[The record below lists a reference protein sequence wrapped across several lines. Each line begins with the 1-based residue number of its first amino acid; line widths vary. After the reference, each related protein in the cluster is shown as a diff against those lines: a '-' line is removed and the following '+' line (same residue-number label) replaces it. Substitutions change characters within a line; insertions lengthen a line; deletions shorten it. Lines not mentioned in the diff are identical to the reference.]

1 MAKDPFLYTGDYTN
15 EISFPLGGLGT
26 GSIGLAGNGR
36 LIDWEIYNRP
46 SKGSLNGFT
55 HFAIRAEAGGKVL
68 DTRVL
73 QGDLHPP
80 YQGSGSTDFRGVGF
94 GPPATTM
101 AGAPHFKSVDFRGE
115 FPIAQLDFKHARFP
129 GKVRQTAF
137 NPLIPLNDKDS
148 GIPAA
153 FFEFEITNP
162 TRKTIAYTLFGS
174 LANPHLAKN
183 LNRVSKAGGK
193 TLLHLTSTAHRKSAT
208 AYGDLTLATD
218 AADVSFQEYWF
229 PGGWFDQ
236 LEVYW
241 RDITAGGRLKNR
253 RLTPATARH
262 LNEGMLAA
270 HIRIA
275 PGKTKRVR
283 FVITWNFPNCENYW
297 DPTAADR
304 AKKCC
309 VSAIWKNYYA
319 TIWKDS
325 KDSAR
330 YALTHWDRLWSQ
342 TLTFKNALM
351 ASDLPP
357 AALEAVSANLAI
369 MKTATVMRLEDG
381 TLYGWEGL
389 CATAG
394 CCEGS
399 CEHVWNYAQA
409 IPFLFPKLERS
420 MREADY
426 VHNIGPN
433 GEMQFRIKLPLGSG
447 RGDFRAC
454 ADGQFGGV
462 MKLYRD
468 WKISGDDDWLGKL
481 WPLVRKSIRFA
492 WAKSNRDRW
501 DPDKTGV
508 LWGRQHHTLDV
519 ELFGPNAWLT
529 GYYLGALKAGAE
541 MAEHLGDTRSA
552 KEFGELFAKGKAW
565 ADEHLFNG
573 RWYHQQIDLNDKSI
587 VDAFTKA
594 ACHTGDYWDAEHGE
608 IKYQIGEGIEIDQV
622 IAQWHANLYGLGEVF
637 DLKQVRSSLKWLFKV
652 NFRPTMREHFNAC
665 RLYCLN
671 DEGGLVIAHWPDDV
685 YRPYIPIPYAG
696 ETQNGYEWA
705 ACIHMIQAG
714 LVKEGMTCVEAIR
727 ERYDGRKRNPWNEF
741 ECGNNYARSMATYSL
756 LNTFSGFAFDMP
768 RGMIGFSPMR
778 TVKGR
783 FRCFWSL
790 DSGWGE
796 FEQTP
801 SSVELRLLSGWL
813 KLKTF
818 RLGKLGRK
826 KVKRITLGGKAIPFE
841 REGSD
846 LQLKRT
852 VRIKEGQALRVKLG

>member
-1 MAKDPFLYTGDYTN
+1 MAKDPFLYTGEFTN
-15 EISFPLGGLGT
+15 EISFPLGGVGT

-36 LIDWEIYNRP
+36 LIDWDIFNRP
-46 SKGSLNGFT
+46 AKGSYNGFT
-55 HFAIRAEAGGKVL
+55 HFAIRAEAGGQVL
-68 DTRVL
+68 DTRAL

-80 YQGSGSTDFRGVGF
+80 YQGAGGEGFQGVGF
-94 GPPATTM
+94 GPRRETM
-101 AGAPHFKSVDFRGE
+101 AGVPHFASVDFRGE
-115 FPIAQLDFKHARFP
+115 FPVAQLDFKAARFP

-137 NPLIPLNDKDS
+137 NPFIPLDDKDS

-153 FFEFEITNP
+153 LFEFAITNT
-162 TRKTIAYTLFGS
+162 TRKAIAYTLFAA
-174 LANPHLAKN
+174 LANHHQAKCV
-183 LNRVSKAGGK
+183 NRVSRTGGK
-193 TLLHLTSTAHRKSAT
+193 TLLHLTSTAHKKSAI
-208 AYGDLTLATD
+208 AYGDMTLATD
-218 AADVSFQEYWF
+218 AKDVSFQEYWF
-229 PGGWFDQ
+229 AGGWFDQ

-241 RDITAGGRLKNR
+241 RDITAGGKLTNR
-253 RLTPATARH
+253 RLTPATSRGR
-262 LNEGMLAA
+262 NEGMLAV
-270 HIRIA
+270 HFRVA
-275 PGKTKRVR
+275 PGKTRRVR

-297 DPTAADR
+297 DPFAAER
-304 AKKCC
+304 AAKCC
-309 VSAIWKNYYA
+309 VSPVWKNYYA

-325 KDSAR
+325 KHSAR
-330 YALTHWDRLWSQ
+330 YALTNWDRLFDQ
-342 TLTFKNALM
+342 TQVFKKALM

-357 AALEAVSANLAI
+357 AALEAVSANLAT

-389 CATAG
+389 SATAG
-394 CCEGS
+394 SCEGS

-409 IPFLFPKLERS
+409 IPFLLPKLERS
-420 MREADY
+420 MRQADY
-426 VHNIGPN
+426 VHNIGPD
-433 GEMQFRIKLPLGSG
+433 GEMQFRIQLPLGSG
-447 RGDFRAC
+447 RGKFRAC

-468 WKISGDDDWLGKL
+468 WKISGDSDWLREL
-481 WPLVRKSIRFA
+481 WPRVRKTIRFA
-492 WAKSNRDRW
+492 WAKTNIDQW

-541 MAEHLGDTRSA
+541 MADYLGDVKSA
-552 KEFGELFAKGKAW
+552 KEFAELFARGKAW

-573 RWYHQQIDLNDKSI
+573 RWYHQKIDLTDKSI
-587 VDAFTKA
+587 VDKFTRGA
-594 ACHTGDYWDAEHGE
+594 SYAGDYWDAEHGE

-622 IAQWHANLYGLGEVF
+622 IAQWHANLYGLGEVL
-637 DLKQVRSSLKWLFKV
+637 DRKQVRSSLKWLFKV

-714 LVKEGMTCVEAIR
+714 LVKEGMKCVKAIR
-727 ERYDGRKRNPWNEF
+727 SRYDGRKRNPWNEF
-741 ECGNNYARSMATYSL
+741 ECGNNYARSMASYSL
-756 LNTFSGFAFDMP
+756 LSAFSGFEFDVP
-768 RGMIGFSPMR
+768 RAMIGFSPIR
-778 TVKGR
+778 FVKGR
-783 FRCFWSL
+783 FRVFWSL

-801 SSVELRLLSGWL
+801 HAAELRVLAG
-813 KLKTF
+813 KMKVKTF
-818 RLGKLGRK
+818 RLGKIGRRQPKAVTLAGKRVAFTVDGKDIRLSRAVSVAPSKPLQVRLG
-826 KVKRITLGGKAIPFE
+826 
-841 REGSD
+841 
-846 LQLKRT
+846 
-852 VRIKEGQALRVKLG
+852 

>member
-1 MAKDPFLYTGDYTN
+1 MAKDPFLFTGEFTN
-15 EISFPLGGLGT
+15 EISFPLGGIGT

-36 LIDWEIYNRP
+36 LIDWEIANRP
-46 SKGSLNGFT
+46 AKGSYNGFT

-73 QGDLHPP
+73 NGDLHPP
-80 YQGSGSTDFRGVGF
+80 YQGSGSEGFSGVGF
-94 GPPATTM
+94 GPQKQTM
-101 AGAPHFKSVDFRGE
+101 AGVPHFQSVSFRGE
-115 FPIAQLDFKHARFP
+115 YPVAQLDFKHTQFP
-129 GKVRQTAF
+129 GKVCQTSF
-137 NPLIPLNDKDS
+137 NPFIPLNDKDS

-153 FFEFEITNP
+153 FFEFEVTNT
-162 TRKTIAYTLFGS
+162 TRKTITYTLFGS
-174 LANPHLAKN
+174 LANPNAEKN
-183 LNRVSKAGGK
+183 VNRVATDGG
-193 TLLHLTSTAHRKSAT
+193 LTFMNLKSSAHKKSSP
-208 AYGDLTLATD
+208 AYGEMTLATD
-218 AADVSFQEYWF
+218 AKDVSFQEYWF
-229 PGGWFDQ
+229 AGMWFDQ

-241 RDITAGGRLKNR
+241 RDITAGGRLNNR
-253 RLTPATARH
+253 RLSPTKARGQS
-262 LNEGMLAA
+262 EGMLAA
-270 HIRIA
+270 HVRVS

-297 DPTAADR
+297 DGGAAER
-304 AKKCC
+304 AKCCC
-309 VSAIWKNYYA
+309 VSPQWKNYYA
-319 TIWKDS
+319 TIWKTS
-325 KDSAR
+325 ADSAT
-330 YALTHWDRLWSQ
+330 YALTNWDRLWEQ
-342 TLTFKNALM
+342 TLTFKNAML

-357 AALEAVSANLAI
+357 AALEAVVSNLAI
-369 MKTATVMRLEDG
+369 MKTATIMRLQDG

-389 CATAG
+389 CATSG

-426 VHNIGPN
+426 VHNIGPD
-433 GEMQFRIKLPLGSG
+433 GEMQFRIQLPIGSG
-447 RGDFRAC
+447 RGAFRPC

-468 WKISGDDDWLGKL
+468 WRISGDDAWLEKL
-481 WPLVRKSIRFA
+481 WPLVKRSIRFA
-492 WAKSNRDRW
+492 WAKTNRDQW

-541 MAEHLGDTRSA
+541 MAEYLGDHDSA
-552 KEFGELFAKGKAW
+552 GEFADLFTKGKAW

-573 RWYHQQIDLNDKSI
+573 RWYHQQLDLNDKSI
-587 VDAFTKA
+587 VDKFAGGA
-594 ACHTGDYWDAEHGE
+594 SYAGEYWDAEHGE

-637 DLKQVRSSLKWLFKV
+637 DRKQVRSSLKWLFGV

-714 LVKEGMTCVEAIR
+714 LIQEGLKCVEAIR
-727 ERYDGRKRNPWNEF
+727 GRYDGRKRNPWNEF
-741 ECGNNYARSMATYSL
+741 ECGSNYARSMATYSL
-756 LNTFSGFAFDMP
+756 LNTFSGFEFDVP
-768 RGMIGFSPMR
+768 ASMIGFSPIR
-778 TVKGR
+778 KVGGK

-796 FEQTP
+796 FEQ
-801 SSVELRLLSGWL
+801 SASFAELRLLSGSL
-813 KLKTF
+813 KLKTL
-818 RLGKLGRK
+818 RLGKLGKATVRS
-826 KVKRITLGGKAIPFE
+826 VRLAGKAVPFTFDAGE
-841 REGSD
+841 IR
-846 LQLKRT
+846 LKRMA
-852 VRIKEGQALRVKLG
+852 RIKEAQTLRVKLG

>member
-1 MAKDPFLYTGDYTN
+1 MTKDPFLYTGEFTN
-15 EISFPLGGLGT
+15 EISFPLGGIGT

-36 LIDWEIYNRP
+36 LIDWEIFNRP
-46 SKGSLNGFT
+46 SKGSYNGFT
-55 HFAIRAEAGGKVL
+55 HFAIRAEQGGKVL

-73 QGDLHPP
+73 HGDLHPP
-80 YQGSGSTDFRGVGF
+80 YQGAGDASFQGVGF
-94 GPPATTM
+94 GPQAKTM
-101 AGAPHFKSVDFRGE
+101 AGVPHFRSVDFRGE
-115 FPIAQLDFKHARFP
+115 FPVAQLDFKGTRFP
-129 GKVRQTAF
+129 GKVRQTSF
-137 NPLIPLNDKDS
+137 NPFIPLNDKDS

-153 FFEFEITNP
+153 FFEFEICNT
-162 TRKTIAYTLFGS
+162 TRKAITYTLFGS
-174 LANPHLAKN
+174 LANPHIVKN
-183 LNRVSKAGGK
+183 LNRVSTVGGK
-193 TLLHLTSTAHRKSAT
+193 TLLHLTSTAHKKSST
-208 AYGDLTLATD
+208 AYGEMTLATD
-218 AADVSFQEYWF
+218 AQEVSFQEYWF
-229 PGGWFDQ
+229 AGAWFDQ

-241 RDITAGGRLKNR
+241 RDITAGGKLKNR
-253 RLTPATARH
+253 RLTPAAARGN
-262 LNEGMLAA
+262 NEGMLAA
-270 HIRIA
+270 HVRVA

-297 DPTAADR
+297 DGGAADR
-304 AKKCC
+304 AEKCC
-309 VSAIWKNYYA
+309 VSPTWKNYYA

-325 KDSAR
+325 KDSAG
-330 YALTHWDRLWSQ
+330 YALKNWDRLFDQ
-342 TLTFKNALM
+342 TLVFKNALM
-351 ASDLPP
+351 ASALPP

-389 CATAG
+389 CATSG

-399 CEHVWNYAQA
+399 CEHVWNYTQA

-426 VHNIGPN
+426 VHNIGSN

-447 RGDFRAC
+447 RGDFRPC

-468 WKISGDDDWLGKL
+468 WKISGDDDWLAKL

-492 WAKSNRDRW
+492 WAKTNIDQW

-541 MAEHLGDTRSA
+541 IAEYLGDAKSA
-552 KEFGELFAKGKAW
+552 KEFSELFAKGKAW

-587 VDAFTKA
+587 VDKFTKGA
-594 ACHTGDYWDAEHGE
+594 SYAGAYWDAEHGE

-622 IAQWHANLYGLGEVF
+622 IAQWHANLYGLGEVL
-637 DLKQVRSSLKWLFKV
+637 DRKQVRSSLKWLFES
-652 NFRPTMREHFNAC
+652 NFRPTMREYFNAC

-705 ACIHMIQAG
+705 ACIQMIQAG
-714 LVKEGMTCVEAIR
+714 LVKEGMTCVKAIR
-727 ERYDGRKRNPWNEF
+727 NRYDGRKRNPWNEI

-756 LNTFSGFAFDMP
+756 LNAFSGFEFDVP
-768 RGMIGFSPMR
+768 HAMIGFTPIRM
-778 TVKGR
+778 VKGK

-796 FEQTP
+796 FEQSAT
-801 SSVELRLLSGWL
+801 VAELRVLSGSL

-818 RLGKLGRK
+818 RLGKIGK
-826 KVKRITLGGKAIPFE
+826 KVIKGVTLAGKAIDFTVDGNDI
-841 REGSD
+841 R
-846 LQLKRT
+846 LKRIVT
-852 VRIKEGQALRVKLG
+852 VGPDKPLRASLG